1 MTIFADRLRQA
12 RQRVRSSSGQRLT
25 QGDLASLVGVERNT
39 VSRWENS
46 GVRPKDPEVIAKL
59 ADVLRVSME
68 WLVGSSEEPGSADH
82 GSSGTR
88 RVSESSPPPYTGSYA
103 SRGEPDPLLPLQVY
117 RAVHE
122 YRARLQTA
130 GCTPDQTQEAERLML
145 DSAQN
150 RLRLTSPRSR
160 PVEIML
166 DDLEEVWTYIAH
178 VLASE
183 GISV

>member
-12 RQRVRSSSGQRLT
+12 RQRVRSSSGQRMT

-59 ADVLRVSME
+59 AEVLRVSME
-68 WLVGSSEEPGSADH
+68 WLVGSSEEPTSLAAGSA
-82 GSSGTR
+82 R
-88 RVSESSPPPYTGSYA
+88 RVSESA
-103 SRGEPDPLLPLQVY
+103 SSTYGVRGEPDLLLPLPVY
-117 RAVHE
+117 QAVHG

-150 RLRLTSPRSR
+150 RLRLSSPRSR
-160 PVEIML
+160 PVQVML
-166 DDLEEVWTYIAH
+166 DDLEAVWTYIAH

>member
-1 MTIFADRLRQA
+1 M
-12 RQRVRSSSGQRLT
+12 T

-68 WLVGSSEEPGSADH
+68 WLVGSSDELVDH
-82 GSSGTR
+82 GASR
-88 RVSESSPPPYTGSYA
+88 RVSESAPSAYGP
-103 SRGEPDPLLPLQVY
+103 RGEPDPLLPLQVY
-117 RAVHE
+117 QAVHG

-130 GCTPDQTQEAERLML
+130 GCTPDQTQEAERLLL
-145 DSAQN
+145 DSAHN
-150 RLRLTSPRSR
+150 RLHRVGPRAR
-160 PVEIML
+160 PLQVML
-166 DDLEEVWTYIAH
+166 SDLEEMWTYIAH
-178 VLASE
+178 VLAAE

>member
-1 MTIFADRLRQA
+1 MTLFADRLRQA
-12 RQRVRSSSGQRLT
+12 RQRVRSSSGQRMT
-25 QGDLASLVGVERNT
+25 QGDLALLVGVERNT

-68 WLVGSSEEPGSADH
+68 WLVGLSEEAIDH
-82 GSSGTR
+82 GAR
-88 RVSESSPPPYTGSYA
+88 RVAESPAPNYTA
-103 SRGEPDPLLPLQVY
+103 RPEADPLLPLQVY
-117 RAVHE
+117 QAMHG

-130 GCTPDQTQEAERLML
+130 GCTADQTQEAERLLL

-150 RLRLTSPRSR
+150 RLRVTMPRAR
-160 PVEIML
+160 PVQAML
-166 DDLEEVWTYIAH
+166 DDLEAAWAYITR
-178 VLASE
+178 VLSAE

>member
-12 RQRVRSSSGQRLT
+12 RQRVRSSSGQRMT
-25 QGDLASLVGVERNT
+25 QGDLATLVGVERNT

-68 WLVGSSEEPGSADH
+68 WLVGSGDEASPIEH
-82 GSSGTR
+82 GSR
-88 RVSESSPPPYTGSYA
+88 RVSESAAVSYGP
-103 SRGEPDPLLPLQVY
+103 RGEPELLLPLQVY
-117 RAVHE
+117 QAVHG

-150 RLRLTSPRSR
+150 RLRRTSPRGR
-160 PVEIML
+160 PVQVLL
-166 DDLEEVWTYIAH
+166 DDLEAVWTYIAQ

-183 GISV
+183 GIAV

>member
-12 RQRVRSSSGQRLT
+12 RQRVRSSSGQRMT

-68 WLVGSSEEPGSADH
+68 WLVGSSEEPTSPAGGSA
-82 GSSGTR
+82 R
-88 RVSESSPPPYTGSYA
+88 RVSESASSTYA
-103 SRGEPDPLLPLQVY
+103 ARGEPDLLLPLPVY
-117 RAVHE
+117 QAVHG

-150 RLRLTSPRSR
+150 RLRLSSPRSR
-160 PVEIML
+160 PVQVML
-166 DDLEEVWTYIAH
+166 DDLEAVWTYIAH

>member
-12 RQRVRSSSGQRLT
+12 RQRVRSSSGQRMT

-68 WLVGSSEEPGSADH
+68 WLVGSSEEPTSPDHVGSA
-82 GSSGTR
+82 SR
-88 RVSESSPPPYTGSYA
+88 RISESAPSAYA
-103 SRGEPDPLLPLQVY
+103 ARGEPELLLPLPVY
-117 RAVHE
+117 QAVHG

-150 RLRLTSPRSR
+150 RLRRTNPRSR
-160 PVEIML
+160 PVQVML
-166 DDLEEVWTYIAH
+166 DDLEAVWTYIAH